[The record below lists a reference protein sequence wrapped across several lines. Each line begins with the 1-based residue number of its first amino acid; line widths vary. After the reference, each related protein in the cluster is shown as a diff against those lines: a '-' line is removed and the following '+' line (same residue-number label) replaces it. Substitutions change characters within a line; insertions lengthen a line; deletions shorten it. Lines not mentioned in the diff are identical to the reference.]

1 MDNRRERLRSAY
13 EATDYAVDDGPQ
25 GRFLIRCGSRSA
37 DVDALLDAAGTDA
50 WVYVT
55 ACNPG
60 SVPLSTTENAERMA
74 HLAAVVRDRG
84 LVHFAGTGTG
94 TGGDWPPEPSLLVL
108 GLTEPDAVALGRGF
122 GQLAVVVGRR
132 GEPARLAWIDP
143 EAD

>member
-1 MDNRRERLRSAY
+1 MDELRERLRTAY
-13 EATDYAVDDGPQ
+13 EATDYVVDDGPR

-37 DVDALLDAAGTDA
+37 DVDALLDAAGADA
-50 WVYVT
+50 WAYVT

-60 SVPLSTTENAERMA
+60 SVPLSATENAARMA
-74 HLAAVVRDRG
+74 SLAAVVRDRG
-84 LVHFAGTGTG
+84 LVHVAGAG

-108 GLTEPDAVALGRGF
+108 GLTEADAVALGRAF

-143 EAD
+143 GTD

>member
-13 EATDYAVDDGPQ
+13 EATDYAVDEGPQ
-25 GRFLIRCGSRSA
+25 GRFLIRCGSPSA
-37 DVDALLDAAGTDA
+37 DVDALLDAVGTDA
-50 WVYVT
+50 WAYVT

-60 SVPLSTTENAERMA
+60 SVPLSTTENAERMGR
-74 HLAAVVRDRG
+74 LAAEVRDRG
-84 LVHFAGTGTG
+84 LVHFAGTG

-132 GEPARLAWIDP
+132 GKPARLAWIDP
-143 EAD
+143 EVD